1 MVSVGWR
8 WRRKEWK
15 QKMCQIRW
23 ALRARKELCEC
34 FVFVAPFVL
43 FIFCFNFLLVSHSTI
58 NPVISVSQL
67 WSPETGR
74 RLWTLTLQCTTQT
87 GSTHSC
93 TSTMTVQREN
103 VRDKHSTLSYCR
115 LLILFRFFF
124 SRPAHRDRKP
134 AVPPTAHPGIRTI
147 QQLTQFCTSASRS
160 PQHAEKGAGV

>member
-1 MVSVGWR
+1 M
-8 WRRKEWK
+8 
-15 QKMCQIRW
+15 
-23 ALRARKELCEC
+23 
-34 FVFVAPFVL
+34 
-43 FIFCFNFLLVSHSTI
+43 FCFCCSIRAFFYILFQLFASHSTI
-58 NPVISVSQL
+58 NSVISVSQL

-74 RLWTLTLQCTTQT
+74 RLWTLILQCTTQT

-115 LLILFRFFF
+115 LPFADSFSLFFF
-124 SRPAHRDRKP
+124 RPAHRDRKP

-160 PQHAEKGAGV
+160 PQHAEKSAGV